1 MRSYNKLMKLTA
13 AVLILAFTSTSSY
26 AQLMS
31 VKQLESISYEKNN
44 SLKTKILEKIE
55 QEEAQEQIAKL
66 GISPEEAKLRIAAL
80 SEREIRSIANGENNQ
95 AGGEVVVIGLS
106 TLLIIIIILLLID

>member
-1 MRSYNKLMKLTA
+1 MTNYKKLMKFTA
-13 AVLILAFTSTSSY
+13 AFLILAFTSTSSY

-31 VKQLESISYEKNN
+31 VKQLESMSYEKNN
-44 SLKTKILEKIE
+44 SLKTKLLEKVE
-55 QEEAQEQIAKL
+55 QEEVQEQIAKL
-66 GISPEEAKLRIAAL
+66 GISAEEAKHRIAAL
-80 SEREIRSIANGENNQ
+80 SESEIRSIANGENNQ